1 MRILLTLLLAVCL
14 LQSQAQVP
22 KDALLKTK
30 APESFQVL
38 FTTTKGYF
46 ILEAYRR
53 WSPLG
58 VDRLYQLVLSGF
70 YNNNM
75 IYRVEPNY
83 VVQFGISDK
92 FELNFFWD
100 RKKITDEPVLYQ
112 HKKGVVAFARDIA
125 NSRATQLFINMVDNP
140 TLDTTIRA
148 GVKGFSPIG
157 KIIKGME
164 VVAKFN
170 AQYGRRIVPIQ
181 DSIYLYGNAY
191 LQENFPGLD
200 YIIAAQI
207 IR

>member
-1 MRILLTLLLAVCL
+1 MRILLILLLSSWL
-14 LQSQAQVP
+14 HTQAQVP
-22 KDALLKTK
+22 NVVLLKRK

-38 FTTTKGYF
+38 FTTTKGNF

-58 VDRLYQLVLSGF
+58 VDRLYQLVISGF
-70 YNNNM
+70 YNQNM
-75 IYRVEPNY
+75 IYRVESNY

-100 RKKITDEPVLYQ
+100 TKKIADEPVLQ
-112 HKKGVVAFARDIA
+112 KHKKGIVAFARDVA

-140 TLDTTIRA
+140 TLDTTIRS

-157 KIIKGME
+157 KIIKGMD
-164 VVAKFN
+164 VVSKFN
-170 AQYGRRIVPIQ
+170 AQYGKRIAPIQ
-181 DSIYLYGNAY
+181 DSIYLYGNVY

-200 YIIAAQI
+200 QI
-207 IR
+207 ISAKIIR

>member
-1 MRILLTLLLAVCL
+1 MRILLALLLAGCL
-14 LQSQAQVP
+14 QVQAQVP
-22 KDALLKTK
+22 KEALLKRK

-38 FTTTKGYF
+38 FNTTKGPF

-58 VDRLYQLVLSGF
+58 VDRLYQLVISGF

-83 VVQFGISDK
+83 VTQFGISDK
-92 FELNFFWD
+92 LELNFFWGQ
-100 RKKITDEPVLYQ
+100 KKITDEPVLYQ
-112 HKKGVVAFARDIA
+112 HKKGIVAFARDIA
-125 NSRATQLFINMVDNP
+125 NSRSTQLFINMVDNP
-140 TLDTTIRA
+140 TLDTTVRL

-157 KIIKGME
+157 KIIKGMD

-170 AQYGRRIVPIQ
+170 AQYGRRVATMQ
-181 DSIYLYGNAY
+181 DSIFLYGNAY
-191 LQENFPGLD
+191 LLENFPGLD
-200 YIIAAQI
+200 YIISAKI

>member
-1 MRILLTLLLAVCL
+1 MRIVLILLLSVCL
-14 LQSQAQVP
+14 QVQAQVP
-22 KDALLKTK
+22 KETLLKRK

-53 WSPLG
+53 WSPIG
-58 VDRLYQLVLSGF
+58 VDRLYQLVISGF
-70 YNNNM
+70 YNNNS

-83 VVQFGISDK
+83 VVQFGISDQ

-100 RKKITDEPVLYQ
+100 SKKIIDEPVLYQ
-112 HKKGVVAFARDIA
+112 HKKGIVAFARDVA
-125 NSRATQLFINMVDNP
+125 NSRSTQLFINMVDNP
-140 TLDTTIRA
+140 TLDTTMRS

-157 KIIKGME
+157 KILKGMD
-164 VVAKFN
+164 VLTKLN
-170 AQYGRRIVPIQ
+170 AQYGRRITPIQ

-200 YIIAAQI
+200 YIIS
-207 IR
+207 

>member
-1 MRILLTLLLAVCL
+1 MRILLILLLSGWL
-14 LQSQAQVP
+14 HTQAQVP
-22 KDALLKTK
+22 NIALLKRR

-38 FTTTKGYF
+38 FTTTKGNF

-70 YNNNM
+70 YNQNM

-92 FELNFFWD
+92 FELNLFWD
-100 RKKITDEPVLYQ
+100 TKKIVDEPVLQ
-112 HKKGVVAFARDIA
+112 KHKKGIVAFARDVA

-140 TLDTTIRA
+140 TLDTTVRS

-157 KIIKGME
+157 KIIKGMD
-164 VVAKFN
+164 VVSKFN
-170 AQYGRRIVPIQ
+170 AQYGKRIAPIQ
-181 DSIYLYGNAY
+181 DSIYLYGNMY

-200 YIIAAQI
+200 QI
-207 IR
+207 ISAKVIR

>member
-1 MRILLTLLLAVCL
+1 MRILFILLLAVCL
-14 LQSQAQVP
+14 QAQAQVP
-22 KDALLKTK
+22 KDALLKRK

-53 WSPLG
+53 WSPLC

-100 RKKITDEPVLYQ
+100 QKKITD
-112 HKKGVVAFARDIA
+112 D
-125 NSRATQLFINMVDNP
+125 
-140 TLDTTIRA
+140 
-148 GVKGFSPIG
+148 
-157 KIIKGME
+157 
-164 VVAKFN
+164 
-170 AQYGRRIVPIQ
+170 
-181 DSIYLYGNAY
+181 
-191 LQENFPGLD
+191 
-200 YIIAAQI
+200 
-207 IR
+207 

>member
-1 MRILLTLLLAVCL
+1 MRILFILLLAVCL
-14 LQSQAQVP
+14 QAQAQVP
-22 KDALLKTK
+22 KDALLKRK

-100 RKKITDEPVLYQ
+100 QKKITDEPVLYQ
-112 HKKGVVAFARDIA
+112 HKKGVVAFARDVA

>member
-1 MRILLTLLLAVCL
+1 MRILLTLLLVGCL
-14 LQSQAQVP
+14 QVQAQVP
-22 KDALLKTK
+22 KEALLKRK

-38 FTTTKGYF
+38 FTTTKGHF

-70 YNNNM
+70 YNSNI
-75 IYRVEPNY
+75 IYRVEPTY
-83 VVQFGISDK
+83 VVQFGIADK
-92 FELNFFWD
+92 FELNFFWGQ
-100 RKKITDEPVLYQ
+100 KKITDEPVLYQ
-112 HKKGVVAFARDIA
+112 HKKGIVAFARDVP
-125 NSRATQLFINMVDNP
+125 NSRTTQLFINMTDNP
-140 TLDTTIRA
+140 TLDTTIRL

-157 KIIKGME
+157 KIIKGMD

-170 AQYGRRIVPIQ
+170 AQYGRRVATMQ
-181 DSIYLYGNAY
+181 DSIFLYGNAY

-200 YIIAAQI
+200 YIISAKI

>member
-1 MRILLTLLLAVCL
+1 MRILLILLLSGCL
-14 LQSQAQVP
+14 QAQAQTP
-22 KDALLKTK
+22 TAALLKRK

-38 FTTTKGYF
+38 FATTKGYF

-53 WSPLG
+53 WSPHG
-58 VDRLYQLVLSGF
+58 VDRLYQLVMSGF

-83 VVQFGISDK
+83 VVQFGIADRLD
-92 FELNFFWD
+92 LNFFWD
-100 RKKITDEPVLYQ
+100 NKKIADEPVLYK
-112 HKKGVVAFARDIA
+112 HKKGVVAFARDVA

-140 TLDTTIRA
+140 TLDTTIRS

-157 KIIKGME
+157 KIIKGMD
-164 VVAKFN
+164 VVAQFN
-170 AQYGRRIVPIQ
+170 PKYGRSIAPIQ

-191 LQENFPGLD
+191 LEEHFPGLD
-200 YIIAAQI
+200 RIISARI

>member
-1 MRILLTLLLAVCL
+1 MRILLILLLAGCL
-14 LQSQAQVP
+14 QTQAQVP
-22 KDALLKTK
+22 NAALLKRK

-38 FTTTKGYF
+38 FTTTKGNF

-58 VDRLYQLVLSGF
+58 VDRLYQLVISGF

-100 RKKITDEPVLYQ
+100 QKKITDEPVLQQ
-112 HKKGVVAFARDIA
+112 HKKGIVAFARDVA

-140 TLDTTIRA
+140 TLDTTVRS

-157 KIIKGME
+157 KILKGME

-170 AQYGRRIVPIQ
+170 AQYGRRIAPIQ
-181 DSIYLYGNAY
+181 DSIYLYGNAF

-200 YIIAAQI
+200 YIISARI

>member
-1 MRILLTLLLAVCL
+1 MRILLILLLSGWL
-14 LQSQAQVP
+14 HTQAQVP
-22 KDALLKTK
+22 NLALLKRK

-38 FTTTKGYF
+38 FTTTKGNF

-53 WSPLG
+53 WSPIG

-70 YNNNM
+70 YNHNM

-100 RKKITDEPVLYQ
+100 NKKIMDEPVLQ
-112 HKKGVVAFARDIA
+112 KHKKGIVAFARDVA

-140 TLDTTIRA
+140 KLDTTVRS

-157 KIIKGME
+157 KIIKGMD
-164 VVAKFN
+164 VVTKFN
-170 AQYGRRIVPIQ
+170 AQYGKRIAPIQ

-200 YIIAAQI
+200 QI
-207 IR
+207 ISAKIIR

>member
-1 MRILLTLLLAVCL
+1 MRILLILLLAGCL
-14 LQSQAQVP
+14 QTQAQVP
-22 KDALLKTK
+22 NAALLKRK

-38 FTTTKGYF
+38 FTTTKGNF

-58 VDRLYQLVLSGF
+58 VDRLYQLVISGF

-100 RKKITDEPVLYQ
+100 QKKITDEPVLQ
-112 HKKGVVAFARDIA
+112 KHKKGIVAFARDVA

-140 TLDTTIRA
+140 TLDTTLRS

-157 KIIKGME
+157 KILKGME

-170 AQYGRRIVPIQ
+170 AQYGRRITPIQ
-181 DSIYLYGNAY
+181 DSIYLYGNAF

-200 YIIAAQI
+200 YIISARI
-207 IR
+207 IS

>member
-1 MRILLTLLLAVCL
+1 MRALLILLLFGCL
-14 LQSQAQVP
+14 YTQAQTP
-22 KDALLKTK
+22 TAALLKRK

-38 FTTTKGYF
+38 FTTTKGNF

-70 YNNNM
+70 YNQNM
-75 IYRVEPNY
+75 IYRVEPTY
-83 VVQFGISDK
+83 VVQFGISDQ

-100 RKKITDEPVLYQ
+100 TKKIADEPVLQ
-112 HKKGVVAFARDIA
+112 KHKKGIVAFARDVA

-140 TLDTTIRA
+140 TLDTTVRS

-164 VVAKFN
+164 VVSKFN
-170 AQYGRRIVPIQ
+170 SQYGRRITPIQ

-200 YIIAAQI
+200 QI
-207 IR
+207 ISAKIIR

>member
-1 MRILLTLLLAVCL
+1 MRILLILLLAGCL
-14 LQSQAQVP
+14 QAQAQIP
-22 KDALLKTK
+22 KDALLKRK

-70 YNNNM
+70 YNNNV

-92 FELNFFWD
+92 FELNYFWD
-100 RKKITDEPVLYQ
+100 QKKIADEPVLYQ
-112 HKKGVVAFARDIA
+112 HKKGIVAFARAVA

-140 TLDTTIRA
+140 TLDTTVRYGI
-148 GVKGFSPIG
+148 KGFSPIG

-170 AQYGRRIVPIQ
+170 SQYGRRIVSIQ